1 MLHASRESCARQDGS
16 RVHDQAGGTEWDAP
30 QKLKCMT
37 GVFMPIV
44 RLCAMGMALLGLVA
58 CAPSPKQV
66 SATTPQR
73 APSVTAPAPLPP
85 TEVAEYTHQQV
96 VDFLAKAKSAES
108 INDPVQRC
116 LAYPD
121 IPGSHWDPAVVRAY
135 CHYRYQP
142 LITLDDI
149 RELIRS
155 GRIAELDR
163 RMQEALT
170 MQQKDP
176 DARSRLDLS
185 YQRAIK
191 SSAKDLRPLLE
202 AWKRASPKSAFA
214 YAASGYLYVQ
224 VALDERGEDYLTK
237 TAPDRLRRM
246 NARLASAEA
255 ELYQAITLDPQ
266 VTPAYAALIQGANIG
281 ENHDYAEH
289 IVDQAIA
296 VDPANFSIYE
306 SAMQVQEPRWGGSL
320 GSMQS
325 LVNQALVHAKENPL
339 LAVFQTEVD
348 FYQINA
354 CDCSGVQQV
363 ALYTALFRHPS
374 TSAHL
379 WTASDAAADA
389 RVTPVALVLLSETLR
404 FNPWA
409 TRARAQRSLSLTEFG
424 DARWALQDADQA
436 IKEDPGDAAGYKAR
450 ALALESLND
459 YTHAEAALNK
469 AIALDVSDSW
479 PLIELGNIYGYRTRE
494 WDKAWVVSD
503 EAVRKFPDV
512 PFGWILRARVQ
523 MQQPRPGLKATYEEF
538 ARRFGSDPNQ
548 QQAASLMRAAV
559 NTQGL

>member
-1 MLHASRESCARQDGS
+1 
-16 RVHDQAGGTEWDAP
+16 
-30 QKLKCMT
+30 
-37 GVFMPIV
+37 MPMV
-44 RLCAMGMALLGLVA
+44 RLCAMGVALLGLVA

-66 SATTPQR
+66 SKTTRQG
-73 APSVTAPAPLPP
+73 ASSVTAPIPLPS
-85 TEVAEYTHQQV
+85 TEVAEYSHQQV

-121 IPGSHWDPAVVRAY
+121 PPESHWDPAVVRAY

-142 LITLDDI
+142 LITLDEI
-149 RELIRS
+149 RKLIRS
-155 GRIAELDR
+155 GRTAELDR

-191 SSAKDLRPLLE
+191 SSVKDLRPLLD
-202 AWKRASPKSAFA
+202 AWKRTSPKSAFA

-224 VALDERGEDYLTK
+224 VALDERGEDYSNN
-237 TAPDRLRRM
+237 TAPERLRRM
-246 NARLASAEA
+246 NEQLASAEA
-255 ELYQAITLDPQ
+255 ELYQAITLNPQ
-266 VTPAYAALIQGANIG
+266 VTPAYVALIQGSNIG

-289 IVDQAIA
+289 FIDQAMT
-296 VDPANFSIYE
+296 VDPANFAIYE
-306 SAMQVQEPRWGGSL
+306 SAMQTQEPRWGGSL
-320 GSMQS
+320 KSMQS

-348 FYQINA
+348 FYQINV
-354 CDCSGVQQV
+354 CECSDAKQV
-363 ALYTALFRHPS
+363 ALYTALFRRPS

-379 WTASDAAADA
+379 WTAGDAAADA
-389 RVTPVALVLLSETLR
+389 HVTPVAMVLLSETLR

-409 TRARAQRSLSLTEFG
+409 TRARVQRSLSLTEFG
-424 DARWALQDADQA
+424 DVRWALQDADQA
-436 IKEDPGDAAGYKAR
+436 IKEDPGDAAGYRAR

-459 YTHAEAALNK
+459 YPHAEAALNE
-469 AIALDVSDSW
+469 AIALDASDSW
-479 PLIELGNIYGYRTRE
+479 SLIELGNIYGYRTRE
-494 WDKAWVVSD
+494 WDKAWAVSD
-503 EAVRKFPDV
+503 EAVHKFPGV

-523 MQQPRPGLKATYEEF
+523 MEQPRPGLKATYDEF
-538 ARRFGSDPNQ
+538 SRRFGSDPNQ